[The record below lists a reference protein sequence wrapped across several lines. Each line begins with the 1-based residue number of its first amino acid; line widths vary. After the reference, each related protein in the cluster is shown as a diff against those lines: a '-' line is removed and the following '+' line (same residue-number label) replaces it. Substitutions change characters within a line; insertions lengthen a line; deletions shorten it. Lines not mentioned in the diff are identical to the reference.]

1 MPRGA
6 QQQIELFPDLPRAS
20 TKPRCGSGAS
30 DAISDRVGPVHGSD
44 PGAGAVRSA
53 HDSRQE
59 ADPDLWLHRLVSA
72 FEHLQPADGYLPLA
86 EAALKS
92 CPGDPDL
99 LLLAANAALIDG
111 DHPRALVFLKRFHKR
126 ASSTSEHLLRA
137 LALNLAGLRGA
148 ARRLLERHQLTGPF
162 AAIRHFPAGR
172 VHSDWLIRH
181 LNQIMDR
188 DQPLPRLSDRG
199 AVTKGAKPPQLR
211 KTSARDQL
219 SKKATAKSTGGKLA
233 RPTVEVLASEA
244 VPVAPAPLPLVDID
258 IPLTFRLD
266 AAPLIAGLG
275 RAPETEGRDFRLRER
290 LAHLSLVQGFD
301 ELMCFP
307 HLVGV
312 EPLWHQI
319 ETVRKVLKQFRGRVL
334 LADEV
339 GLGKTIE
346 ASMVLKEYA
355 LRGMAACALV
365 LTPASLVGQW
375 REELETKFDL
385 QFATTYDALLRED
398 PRAFWDQPRIVAS
411 IATARRREHMEA
423 LVQRQLDIV
432 IVDEAHHLRDRS
444 SAGWKL
450 VDALNKRFLLLLSA
464 TPVQNDLIELYNLL
478 TLLKPGIFKTQA
490 EFRAAY
496 MLPGKPRQPAN
507 VGNLR
512 QLVRSAMIRNTRAV
526 VALKLPRRTAVTI
539 KAEPAA
545 GEAEAY
551 AGVADAARALVAGCG
566 TGGVGRQRLMLHH
579 LLGAAGSSPAAA
591 SSAAARIADKLDG
604 DKTWRALADRFAAIP
619 CGGKEAALLNLLRRN
634 VDEKKLVFVQSRETL
649 EHLAARLGAEGIGHA
664 RFDGSMS
671 GPDKD
676 AAIAVF
682 REHSSVLLC
691 TQTGG
696 EGRNIQFCNTL
707 INFDVPWNPMAIE
720 QRIGRIDRIGQT
732 REVFVFNLVARG
744 TIEEKVLGLLEEK
757 ISMFELVVGEIGAII
772 GNVEEE
778 REFPDLVL
786 DAWLEA
792 SESGRAAA
800 FDALSDKLDIA
811 RRRHDAAKELDDR
824 LFGQDFE
831 TG

>member
-6 QQQIELFPDLPRAS
+6 QHQIELFPDLPRAS
-20 TKPRCGSGAS
+20 TKPRGGSGAS
-30 DAISDRVGPVHGSD
+30 DAISDRAGPVQGSD
-44 PGAGAVRSA
+44 RGAGAVRSA

-86 EAALKS
+86 EAALKA

-162 AAIRHFPAGR
+162 AAISHFPAGR
-172 VHSDWLIRH
+172 AHSDWLIRH
-181 LNQIMDR
+181 LNQILAR

-199 AVTKGAKPPQLR
+199 GVTKGAKPPQLR
-211 KTSARDQL
+211 KTSAREQL
-219 SKKATAKSTGGKLA
+219 SKKATARSTGGKLA

-423 LVQRQLDIV
+423 LAQRQLDIV

-649 EHLAARLGAEGIGHA
+649 EHLAARLGAEGIGYA